1 MARRAHVKLVDDLDG
16 SPATSS
22 HVLALD
28 GHVVELDL
36 SPANAARLAAA
47 VAPFLEAGRTTR
59 RPRAAAPLRE
69 ASVIRTWAERQ
80 GMAVA
85 ATGRIPHE
93 VLRAYVEAQTR
104 TGGRGGTDDAGAT
117 NHATGPGTDGPAAD
131 APVG

>member
-1 MARRAHVKLVDDLDG
+1 MARRTQVALVDDLDG

-36 SPANAARLAAA
+36 SPANATRLAAA

-69 ASVIRTWAERQ
+69 ASVIRTWAARQ
-80 GMAVA
+80 GMAVT

-104 TGGRGGTDDAGAT
+104 TGGTGDAGGAHDPSAT
-117 NHATGPGTDGPAAD
+117 SPATDPGTDGPAR
-131 APVG
+131 